1 MGASLKT
8 KQMANVI
15 EASKSIFNEAKPEII
30 CSDAGSEFKSRP
42 FQKLANDLGIQ
53 LSFTTADHNRMAV
66 VERFNQ
72 SLRSLMERYMTAY
85 NDTTRYINVL
95 PDLVANYNSRYHTST
110 HTTPNAFTDDDTEAT
125 HLRQVDQY
133 LNAMK
138 HEYRYHIG
146 DKVN

>member
-53 LSFTTADHNRMAV
+53 LPSPQQTTTGW
-66 VERFNQ
+66 Q
-72 SLRSLMERYMTAY
+72 
-85 NDTTRYINVL
+85 
-95 PDLVANYNSRYHTST
+95 
-110 HTTPNAFTDDDTEAT
+110 
-125 HLRQVDQY
+125 
-133 LNAMK
+133 
-138 HEYRYHIG
+138 
-146 DKVN
+146 